1 MDDSER
7 VILDEI
13 SSKSTN
19 LISSGKVLNEINQ
32 RKKMHNKCK
41 IFENNKNKQYF

>member
-7 VILDEI
+7 VVLDKI

-32 RKKMHNKCK
+32 RKKMHNKC
-41 IFENNKNKQYF
+41 